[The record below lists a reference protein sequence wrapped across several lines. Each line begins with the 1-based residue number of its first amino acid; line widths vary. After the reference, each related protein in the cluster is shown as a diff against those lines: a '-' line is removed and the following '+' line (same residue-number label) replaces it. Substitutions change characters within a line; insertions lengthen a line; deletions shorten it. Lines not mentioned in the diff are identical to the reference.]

1 MEDINRELFGLIS
14 VITLLIQPPPQLN
27 LAIQHFILRRQRRRR
42 LQLRFLQSL
51 QLFYLYLRRR
61 RLVARQPRR
70 AWVFPRPQNWFQ
82 RLLNDR
88 VLDHWWK
95 ENFRVSRG
103 TFEFICQL
111 VGPNMERQNTRMR
124 EAIPVD
130 KRVAASLWHLA
141 TGECYRSCG
150 LMMGLAKPTVI
161 KCCRAAGRI

>member
-14 VITLLIQPPPQLN
+14 VITLLLQPPPQLN

-70 AWVFPRPQNWFQ
+70 AWVFPHPQNWFQ
-82 RLLNDR
+82 RLINDR

-95 ENFRVSRG
+95 ENFSVSKSSH
-103 TFEFICQL
+103 
-111 VGPNMERQNTRMR
+111 VVERR
-124 EAIPVD
+124 EGF
-130 KRVAASLWHLA
+130 R
-141 TGECYRSCG
+141 
-150 LMMGLAKPTVI
+150 AKSEHSM
-161 KCCRAAGRI
+161 

>member
-111 VGPNMERQNTRMR
+111 VGPNMEGWVRLLRSTSEWLLVISCIWQ
-124 EAIPVD
+124 
-130 KRVAASLWHLA
+130 SLLHDWLSRFGVLINHK
-141 TGECYRSCG
+141 T
-150 LMMGLAKPTVI
+150 
-161 KCCRAAGRI
+161 

>member
-14 VITLLIQPPPQLN
+14 VITLLLQPPPQLN
-27 LAIQHFILRRQRRRR
+27 LAIQHFILRRQRSSR

-70 AWVFPRPQNWFQ
+70 AWVFLRPQNWFQ

-88 VLDHWWK
+88 VLDNWRK
-95 ENFRVSRG
+95 ENFRMSRS

-111 VGPNMERQNTRMR
+111 VGPNMKRQNTRMR

-130 KRVAASLWHLA
+130 KRVAIIVI
-141 TGECYRSCG
+141 GNRCYMIG
-150 LMMGLAKPTVI
+150 W
-161 KCCRAAGRI
+161 AALGFW

>member
-111 VGPNMERQNTRMR
+111 VGQTWNVKTPGCMR
-124 EAIPVD
+124 LFRSTSEWLLVISCIWQ
-130 KRVAASLWHLA
+130 SLLHDWLSRFGVLINHK
-141 TGECYRSCG
+141 T
-150 LMMGLAKPTVI
+150 
-161 KCCRAAGRI
+161 